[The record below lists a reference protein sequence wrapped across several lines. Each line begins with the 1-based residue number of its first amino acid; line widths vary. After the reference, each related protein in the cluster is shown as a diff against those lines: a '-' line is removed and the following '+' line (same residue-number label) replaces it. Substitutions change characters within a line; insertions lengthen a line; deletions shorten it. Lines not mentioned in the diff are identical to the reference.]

1 MRRYIFTRREE
12 AILKGYLERDE
23 KPRDFYDIIHRIRRN
38 IGRVGEHY
46 ALMRRVLEKFEA
58 K

>member
-12 AILKGYLERDE
+12 AILKDYLERNE
-23 KPRDFYDIIHRIRRN
+23 KPKDFYDLIHRIRGD
-38 IGRVGEHY
+38 IERVGEHY
-46 ALMRRVLEKFEA
+46 ALMKRVLEKFEA